1 MDNNEFKIS
10 EKKSDIYFSNDVQ
23 SSNNLETKKG
33 AAVSSGETKKAAKR
47 KKKKGIGAT
56 YLFFIIV
63 IACSMALSIYA
74 IFCMNDILAI
84 TKTTSSVTVSLTQK
98 IETSDDAIDILSS
111 NGLLRCKNFCKVFVK
126 VRDKF
131 IHSSSLGGPYEAGV
145 YYLNGKMGLEGML
158 ITLQGD
164 NATSE
169 TIQLT
174 FPEGY
179 TVPDIIDK
187 LAENDVCDR
196 NALISVIQSTN
207 FDFRLTGDLKLNDS
221 VPYRLEGFMFPD
233 TYEFFIDE
241 SAASAVRKFLQQGN
255 NVYTKKYSDRAKEL
269 GYTDYE
275 VITIASIIQKE
286 AANEDQM
293 KLISAIIH
301 NRLEDTVNFP
311 TLGCQSTSDYITNKV
326 APSLSSQASH
336 SADYYMTYYNTNN
349 NSTVVGLPA
358 GPICN
363 PGKAA
368 IQAALHPADS
378 DARFFFHDNSG
389 EMYTAKTLQEF
400 KEKVEK
406 YAPYLEH

>member
-1 MDNNEFKIS
+1 MDNRDFKLNEKN
-10 EKKSDIYFSNDVQ
+10 KDIYFSNESEKNKAKEQ
-23 SSNNLETKKG
+23 KAEASKPQ
-33 AAVSSGETKKAAKR
+33 AAAKAKAKKA
-47 KKKKGIGAT
+47 KGIGST

-63 IACSMALSIYA
+63 IACSMAISIYA

-84 TKTTSSVTVSLTQK
+84 TKTTSTVTLSVTQK
-98 IETSDDAIDILSS
+98 IESSDDAINTLSD
-111 NGLLRCKNFCKVFVK
+111 NGLIRCKNFCKFFVK

-131 IHSSSLGGPYEAGV
+131 IHSSQLGGPYEAGV

-158 ITLQGD
+158 ITMQGD

-169 TIQLT
+169 TVQLT

-187 LAENDVCDR
+187 LVENDVCDK
-196 NALISVIQSTN
+196 NALVSVIQSTN
-207 FDFRLTGDLKLNDS
+207 FDFKLTSELKQQDS

-241 SAASAVRKFLQQGN
+241 SAASAVRKFLQQGDA
-255 NVYTKKYSDRAKEL
+255 VYTAKYAERAKEL
-269 GYTDYE
+269 GLTNYE

-286 AANEDQM
+286 AANEEQM
-293 KLISAIIH
+293 KTISAVIH
-301 NRLEDTVNFP
+301 NRLKDTVNFP

-326 APSLSSQASH
+326 APSLSSTASH
-336 SADYYMTYYNTNN
+336 SADYYKTYYNTNN
-349 NSTVVGLPA
+349 SSTVVGLPA

-368 IQAALHPADS
+368 IQAALHPSDS
-378 DARFFFHDNSG
+378 KAKFFFHDNSG
-389 EMYTAKTLQEF
+389 KMYTAKTLTEF
-400 KEKVEK
+400 KAKVAK
-406 YAPYLEH
+406 YAPYLEY